1 MSLWQN
7 LQRLLGLARPSNHL
21 SLEMDQNLIRS
32 LERLAQREQRPETEL
47 AAELLSMALAQR
59 KEAEIN
65 LRHWEALSPREQQVT
80 ALICL
85 GYTNPQIAARL
96 MLSLQ
101 TVKTHVRNVLYKFDL
116 RSKIELRHLLADWDF
131 SAWRDR
137 DS

>member
-7 LQRLLGLARPSNHL
+7 LQRLLGFSRPNNHL

-47 AAELLSMALAQR
+47 AAELLSMALVQR

-85 GYTNPQIAARL
+85 GYTNPQIAAQL
-96 MLSLQ
+96 MLSQQ
-101 TVKTHVRNVLYKFDL
+101 TVKTHVHKIFRKMNVNTRTQAVTKA
-116 RSKIELRHLLADWDF
+116 LRHHTI
-131 SAWRDR
+131 
-137 DS
+137 